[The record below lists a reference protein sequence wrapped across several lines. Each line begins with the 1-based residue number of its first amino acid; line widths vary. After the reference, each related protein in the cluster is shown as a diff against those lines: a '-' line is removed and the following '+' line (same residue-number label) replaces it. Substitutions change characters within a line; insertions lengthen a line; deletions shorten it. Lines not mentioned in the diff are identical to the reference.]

1 MWGCASQL
9 WVPGMSCVHRR
20 PYLSFCPMTLQH
32 FSFRSQVL
40 MSMQM
45 DAEYRKEQIGTLFV
59 WMGALEGFF
68 WGVESPS
75 RVSTLKSKR
84 AFQIKIS
91 TLLVY
96 TYIYGLYAVYIY
108 IYIYIYVYK
117 NPIYSPGQSYKF
129 CFKPLNIILKRLR
142 RWCHKRMCV

>member
-1 MWGCASQL
+1 
-9 WVPGMSCVHRR
+9 
-20 PYLSFCPMTLQH
+20 
-32 FSFRSQVL
+32 
-40 MSMQM
+40 
-45 DAEYRKEQIGTLFV
+45 
-59 WMGALEGFF
+59 MGALEGFF

-142 RWCHKRMCV
+142 R

>member
-1 MWGCASQL
+1 
-9 WVPGMSCVHRR
+9 
-20 PYLSFCPMTLQH
+20 
-32 FSFRSQVL
+32 
-40 MSMQM
+40 
-45 DAEYRKEQIGTLFV
+45 
-59 WMGALEGFF
+59 MGALEGFF

-108 IYIYIYVYK
+108 IYIYIYMYTKIPYTVLA
-117 NPIYSPGQSYKF
+117 NPTNFASSP
-129 CFKPLNIILKRLR
+129 
-142 RWCHKRMCV
+142 